1 MELSVLVLVVSFV
14 VLLLLSV
21 PIAIAIGITTILT
34 MLFTIPPEPSIL
46 TVAQQMAT
54 GINSFA
60 LLAIPFFI
68 LSGLL
73 MGRGGIARRLVDFA
87 KVLVGMFPGGLAYVN
102 VLSCMFFGAI
112 SGSAAAATS
121 AIGGFMI
128 PMMNKEGYDKDFN
141 TAVTVTGATT
151 GLLIPP
157 SNVLIVY
164 SLASGGVSIAAL
176 FIAGYLP
183 GILVGLGLIG
193 VAAVIAVM
201 RKYRIGERSG
211 FVDGIKKLLDAIPSL
226 LLIVIVIGG
235 IIAGYFTA
243 TEASAVAVL
252 YSLLLS
258 VVFYRE
264 VKIKELPEILLKT
277 VETTAI
283 VMLLI
288 GTSKAMSWILSYE
301 NIPQN
306 ISAALVGFS
315 SSKYVILLMIN
326 LILLVV
332 GTFMDMTP
340 AILIFTPIFL
350 PVVTQLGISPLHFG
364 IIMVLNLC
372 IGLCTPPVGS
382 VLFLGCGIGKTTIAR
397 VTKSLLPFYAV
408 MIVALMLITY
418 IPWIVEVLPK
428 AFGYSVN

>member
-1 MELSVLVLVVSFV
+1 MELSVLILILSFV
-14 VLLLLSV
+14 ILVLLNV
-21 PIAIAIGITTILT
+21 PIAISIGMATVLT
-34 MLFTIPPEPSIL
+34 MLFTIDFAPAIT

-73 MGRGGIARRLVDFA
+73 MGRGGIARRLIDFA

-102 VLSCMFFGAI
+102 ILACMFFGSI
-112 SGSAAAATS
+112 SGSAVAATS

-128 PMMNKEGYDKDFN
+128 PVMKKEGYDNDFN
-141 TAVTVTGATT
+141 AAITVTASTT

-183 GILVGLGLIG
+183 GILVGLGLIV
-193 VAAVIAVM
+193 VAAIISVIKGYPVGD
-201 RKYRIGERSG
+201 RVNFIQS
-211 FVDGIKKLLDAIPSL
+211 IKKLLDAVPSL
-226 LLIVIVIGG
+226 LLVIIVIGG

-243 TEASAVAVL
+243 TEASAVAVI

-258 VVFYRE
+258 VFVYRE
-264 VKIKELPEILLKT
+264 VKIKELPGILLKT

-283 VMLLI
+283 VMILI

-301 NIPQN
+301 NIPQT
-306 ISAALVGFS
+306 ISATLIALTE
-315 SSKYVILLMIN
+315 SKIIIFLMIN
-326 LILLVV
+326 LMLLIV

-340 AILIFTPIFL
+340 AVLIFTPIFL
-350 PVVTQLGISPLHFG
+350 PVAVQLGMDPIHFG
-364 IIMVLNLC
+364 IMMVLNLC

-382 VLFLGCGIGKTTIAR
+382 VLFVGCSIAGTSITSMIR
-397 VTKSLLPFYAV
+397 PLLPLYVA
-408 MIVALMLITY
+408 MIVALMLVTY
-418 IPWIVEVLPK
+418 IPEISLFLPRF
-428 AFGYSVN
+428 FGY